1 MDNSMLM
8 CVADGLQ
15 HLMHDFWGVLFC
27 VVDAVHEGAC
37 GCVLHEE
44 KDVVL
49 VVEMGVKLND
59 VGVIQAVLYFEFVGE
74 LSEHV
79 VIRYG
84 WF

>member
-1 MDNSMLM
+1 M
-8 CVADGLQ
+8 GLV
-15 HLMHDFWGVLFC
+15 F
-27 VVDAVHEGAC
+27 
-37 GCVLHEE
+37 HEE

-59 VGVIQAVLYFEFVGE
+59 VGVIQTVLYFEFVGE

-84 WF
+84 